1 MFPSPSEHDSK
12 QVLLKVLVEVVQLG
26 LVNQESPGD
35 QKALR
40 EKKTLKFGYILYS
53 SLDLFSYALEYFF
66 KMITDKSTN
75 STKKNLLYSKLAKL
89 ISFFC
94 TFGFFS
100 LQNLTSSLF
109 VPMMV
114 GTCAKSPSLS
124 MSSGSLGTKSLSTAG
139 CQWMGNIPDTVVSI
153 SWASVIS
160 LASAWQRGEKAKD
173 SVKLQCDVPRNAVM
187 GRSFSYK
194 PSIDIANEFKTLKL
208 ELSKLKNS
216 RAQITFL
223 PHISVTFPLLAH
235 VSGNISFILLY
246 FISPPADIP

>member
-1 MFPSPSEHDSK
+1 MIPSRFFSK
-12 QVLLKVLVEVVQLG
+12 CSLKSSSWAWSIRNRQVTRRPCGE
-26 LVNQESPGD
+26 
-35 QKALR
+35 
-40 EKKTLKFGYILYS
+40 KTLKFGYILFT

-89 ISFFC
+89 ISFLC

-100 LQNLTSSLF
+100 IQNLTSSLF

-160 LASAWQRGEKAKD
+160 LASAWQRGEKQK
-173 SVKLQCDVPRNAVM
+173 
-187 GRSFSYK
+187 
-194 PSIDIANEFKTLKL
+194 
-208 ELSKLKNS
+208 
-216 RAQITFL
+216 
-223 PHISVTFPLLAH
+223 
-235 VSGNISFILLY
+235 
-246 FISPPADIP
+246 IP